1 MNIEA
6 RKISLAQRL
15 FAIQQETI
23 LDKIEALLSRE
34 STTLTK
40 EQKKA
45 IDLGLKSLDDGHS
58 IPHKQVMTETKKRYP
73 KLFK

>member
-15 FAIQQETI
+15 FAIQKETL
-23 LDKIEALLSRE
+23 LDKIEALLAYE
-34 STTLTK
+34 STSLTQ

-45 IDLGLKSLDDGHS
+45 IDKGLESLDDGNKTTHE
-58 IPHKQVMTETKKRYP
+58 QVMNETKSRYP
-73 KLFK
+73 NLFK

>member
-23 LDKIEALLSRE
+23 LDKIEALLSYE
-34 STTLTK
+34 STVLTK

-45 IDLGLKSLDDGHS
+45 IDLGLKSLDDGRR
-58 IPHKQVMTETKKRYP
+58 IPHEQVMDETKKRYP
-73 KLFK
+73 NLFE

>member
-15 FAIQQETI
+15 FAIQQEAI
-23 LDKIEALLSRE
+23 LDKIEALLLNE
-34 STTLTK
+34 SPTLTK

-45 IDLGLKSLDDGHS
+45 IDKGLKSLDDGHR
-58 IPHKQVMTETKKRYP
+58 IPHEQVMNETKKRYP
-73 KLFK
+73 NLF